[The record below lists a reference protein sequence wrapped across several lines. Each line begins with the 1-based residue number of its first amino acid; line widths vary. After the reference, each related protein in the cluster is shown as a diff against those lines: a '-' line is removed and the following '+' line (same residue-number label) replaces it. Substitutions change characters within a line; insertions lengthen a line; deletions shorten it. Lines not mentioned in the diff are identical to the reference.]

1 MLLPQEV
8 QFLKKLEKRNVPIK
22 EMKIKKSVL
31 TCPTSALQA
40 LLTKS
45 PKMKVQNLMF
55 SLIFILNF

>member
-1 MLLPQEV
+1 MLLPQEKE
-8 QFLKKLEKRNVPIK
+8 FLKKLEKRNVPIK

-31 TCPTSALQA
+31 TCPTTALQA

-55 SLIFILNF
+55 FKIFFLIF